1 MGKTTATGKGDKQLR
16 SIQKLKLK
24 FRDPDMVSA
33 MPNRSRT
40 DRRLR
45 GKPCHATSPLHL
57 VSSRV
62 GEENLR
68 AGSETIPPL
77 PEPAGNQSPWGT
89 GMLPSPTGSSLLGAQ
104 VRGDGGGAS
113 ASLPFPPASAREDPG
128 KPSSPG

>member
-1 MGKTTATGKGDKQLR
+1 MGKATATGKGDKQLR

-24 FRDPDMVSA
+24 FRDPDVVSA
-33 MPNRSRT
+33 MPNRSRI

-68 AGSETIPPL
+68 VGSETIPRL
-77 PEPAGNQSPWGT
+77 PEPPGNQSPWGT
-89 GMLPSPTGSSLLGAQ
+89 GML
-104 VRGDGGGAS
+104 R
-113 ASLPFPPASAREDPG
+113 PPHIPLS
-128 KPSSPG
+128 